1 MIGQSQHDVC
11 PSSTPEL
18 FHTLLLSA
26 IIRLQNRQNPT
37 FGGPSEHCGH
47 FSPVAFPTEGVFGP
61 QGGQHPLRQTIAP
74 GPFAKQVVD
83 RVLSTKEPSYIG
95 KGTNAFLGWL
105 LNAIRPRKIFDSWLD
120 RAAGLDDAGLVDK
133 IYQRAQRAT
142 ERDL

>member
-1 MIGQSQHDVC
+1 VVIFHLWPSQPKASLDHKADNIRFGKKSLYADVERKVKER
-11 PSSTPEL
+11 SD
-18 FHTLLLSA
+18 
-26 IIRLQNRQNPT
+26 
-37 FGGPSEHCGH
+37 
-47 FSPVAFPTEGVFGP
+47 
-61 QGGQHPLRQTIAP
+61 QHAAKTIAP